1 MIPRFDVAIP
11 VLRMFSVD
19 KAREFYIGWLGLTV
33 DWEHRFEPEAPLYM
47 QLSRAG
53 MVLHLSEHHGDG
65 SPGAHVFVRM
75 AGVADFHREITAKNY
90 KYNRPALED
99 QPWGLTF
106 TVVDPCNNRL
116 HFNEPPRR
124 SEGEAGPA
132 SG

>member
-1 MIPRFDVAIP
+1 MTPHFDAVIP

-33 DWEHRFEPEAPLYM
+33 DWEHRFDPEAPLYM
-47 QLSRAG
+47 QVSRAG
-53 MVLHLSEHHGDG
+53 LVLHLSEHHGDG

-75 AGVADFHREITAKNY
+75 AGVADFHREITARSY
-90 KYNRPALED
+90 GYNRPALEE
-99 QPWGLTF
+99 QPWGPTF

-124 SEGEAGPA
+124 SAAGA